1 MNMNQ
6 TGKNNSDPKI
16 GRTIVDDIKQ
26 GDLRKGIRRDYREMK
41 EFFLNDDRKKR
52 LLSMGR
58 FKRWFYTSWWLLK
71 GLFFH
76 LTPIRRLLFVLAL
89 ILILASRQVLIVGQ
103 GQTQVSTNFN
113 LLGAI
118 LLIFII
124 MLELKDKLLAKTEL
138 SEGRAIQS
146 ALMPNQNPEI
156 PGWDIWIYS
165 HPANDVGGD
174 LVDYL
179 PLDSNKY
186 GLSLADVS
194 GKGLG
199 AALFMAK
206 LQATIR
212 AIAPDYISLSEF
224 IGKLNQIFHRD
235 SIANRFASLL
245 YLQIEAKNPNIKY
258 INAGHFP
265 PLIIEDTEIK
275 ELAKGD
281 VALGLSPKSSYKEK
295 SVVLNENDI
304 FFVYSDGL
312 TEAMN
317 ESSEFFGDQRLKNV
331 LLQLKKYPVNHI
343 GESVLKQVDN
353 FMGEKDPTDDLSM
366 IILKRR

>member
-16 GRTIVDDIKQ
+16 GKTIVDDFRKS
-26 GDLRKGIRRDYREMK
+26 DLRKGIRRDYRDIK
-41 EFFLNDDRKKR
+41 EFFINDERKKR

-71 GLFFH
+71 GLFFN
-76 LTPIRRLLFVLAL
+76 LTPVRRLLFVLSL
-89 ILILASRQVLIVGQ
+89 ILILTARQVVIVGH
-103 GQTQVSTNFN
+103 GQAEVSTNFSI
-113 LLGAI
+113 LGGI

-138 SEGRAIQS
+138 SEGRSIQS

-165 HPANDVGGD
+165 RPANDVGGD

-179 PLDSNKY
+179 PLNSTKY

-212 AIAPDYISLSEF
+212 ALAMDFTSLAEF
-224 IGKLNQIFHRD
+224 ISKLNQIFYRD
-235 SIANRFASLL
+235 SVANRFASLL
-245 YLQIEAKNPNIKY
+245 YLHIETKNPEIKY
-258 INAGHFP
+258 INAGHLP
-265 PLIIEDTEIK
+265 PLIIEDGKIK
-275 ELAKGD
+275 ELSKGD
-281 VALGLSPKSSYKEK
+281 VAIGLSPKSSYKEK
-295 SVVLNENDI
+295 NVILNENDI
-304 FFVYSDGL
+304 FFGYSDGL
-312 TEAMN
+312 TETMN
-317 ESSEFFGDQRLKNV
+317 ESSEFYGEQRLKNL
-331 LLQLKKYPVNHI
+331 LLQLKKYPANYI
-343 GESVLKQVDN
+343 GENILKQVDY

>member
-1 MNMNQ
+1 MDQ
-6 TGKNNSDPKI
+6 TGKNKTEPKI
-16 GRTIVDDIKQ
+16 GKTIVDDIKQ
-26 GDLRKGIRRDYREMK
+26 GDLRKGIRRDYKDMK
-41 EFFLNDDRKKR
+41 EFFLDDERKKR
-52 LLSMGR
+52 LRSMGW
-58 FKRWFYTSWWLLK
+58 FKRWILTSWWLLK
-71 GLFFH
+71 GLFFN
-76 LTPIRRLLFVLAL
+76 LTPIRRLLFVLSVFL
-89 ILILASRQVLIVGQ
+89 ILTSRQVVIVGH
-103 GQTQVSTNFN
+103 GQAEVSTNLA
-113 LLGAI
+113 LLGGI
-118 LLIFII
+118 LLTFII

-138 SEGRAIQS
+138 SEGRSIQS

-156 PGWDIWIYS
+156 PGWDVWIYS
-165 HPANDVGGD
+165 RPANDVGGD

-179 PLDSNKY
+179 PLDSNKF

-212 AIAPDYISLSEF
+212 AIAPDYKSLSDF
-224 IGKLNQIFHRD
+224 VGKLNQIFHRD

-265 PLIIEDTEIK
+265 PLIIEDNQIK
-275 ELAKGD
+275 ELGKGD
-281 VALGLSPKSSYKEK
+281 VALGLSAKSSYKEK
-295 SVVLNENDI
+295 SVALNENDI

-317 ESSEFFGDQRLKNV
+317 ESSEFFGEQRLKD
-331 LLQLKKYPVNHI
+331 LLNQLKKYPAIQI
-343 GESVLKQVDN
+343 GESILKQVDY

>member
-1 MNMNQ
+1 MRMKQ
-6 TGKNNSDPKI
+6 TGKNKAEPRI
-16 GRTIVDDIKQ
+16 GKTIIDDFRKS
-26 GDLRKGIRRDYREMK
+26 DLRKGIRRDYREMK
-41 EFFLNDDRKKR
+41 EFFLDDERKKR
-52 LLSMGR
+52 LSSMGW
-58 FKRWFYTSWWLLK
+58 FNRWFFTSWWLLK
-71 GLFFH
+71 GLFFK
-76 LTPIRRLLFVLAL
+76 LTPIRRLLFVLSLFL
-89 ILILASRQVLIVGQ
+89 ILTSRQVIIVGY
-103 GQTQVSTNFN
+103 GQAQVSTN
-113 LLGAI
+113 LSLIGGI

-138 SEGRAIQS
+138 SEGRSIQS

-156 PGWDIWIYS
+156 PGWDVWIYS
-165 HPANDVGGD
+165 QPANDVGGD

-179 PLDSNKY
+179 PLDSNKF

-212 AIAPDYISLSEF
+212 ALAPDYKLLSEF
-224 IGKLNQIFHRD
+224 ISKLNQIFYRD
-235 SIANRFASLL
+235 TIANRFASLL
-245 YLQIEAKNPNIKY
+245 YLQIEAKNPEIKY

-265 PLIIEDTEIK
+265 PLIVENSQIR
-275 ELAKGD
+275 ELVKGD
-281 VALGLSPKSSYKEK
+281 VALGLSSKSSYKEK
-295 SVVLNENDI
+295 NVVLNENDI

-317 ESSEFFGDQRLKNV
+317 ESSEFFGDQRLKDL
-331 LLQLKKYPVNHI
+331 LLQLKKYPTNYI
-343 GESVLKQVDN
+343 GENILKQVDY
-353 FMGEKDPTDDLSM
+353 FMGEKDPVDDLSM

>member
-1 MNMNQ
+1 MNQ
-6 TGKNNSDPKI
+6 TRKNKTEPKI
-16 GRTIVDDIKQ
+16 AKTIVDDFRK
-26 GDLRKGIRRDYREMK
+26 GDLRKGIRRDYRDMK
-41 EFFLNDDRKKR
+41 EFFIDDERKKR
-52 LLSMGR
+52 LLSMGW
-58 FKRWFYTSWWLLK
+58 FKRWFLTSWWLLK
-71 GLFFH
+71 GLFFN

-89 ILILASRQVLIVGQ
+89 ILILSSRQIIIVGH
-103 GQTQVSTNFN
+103 GQAEVSTNLS
-113 LLGAI
+113 LLGGI

-138 SEGRAIQS
+138 SEGRSIQS
-146 ALMPNQNPEI
+146 ALMPNQNPDV
-156 PGWDIWIYS
+156 PGWDVWIYS

-212 AIAPDYISLSEF
+212 ALAPDYKSLSEF
-224 IGKLNQIFHRD
+224 INKLNQIFHRD
-235 SIANRFASLL
+235 TIANRFASLL
-245 YLQIEAKNPNIKY
+245 YLQIEAKNSEIKY

-265 PLIIEDTEIK
+265 PLIIEENAIR
-275 ELAKGD
+275 ELSKGD

-295 SVVLNENDI
+295 SVVLNENEI

-317 ESSEFFGDQRLKNV
+317 ESSEFFGEQQLKDLLPKLKN
-331 LLQLKKYPVNHI
+331 YPAGHI
-343 GESVLKQVDN
+343 GESILKQVDY

-366 IILKRR
+366 IILKKR

>member
-1 MNMNQ
+1 MNQ
-6 TGKNNSDPKI
+6 TGKNNPDPKI
-16 GRTIVDDIKQ
+16 GRTIVDDFKK
-26 GDLRKGIRRDYREMK
+26 GNLRKGIRRDYKDMK
-41 EFFLNDDRKKR
+41 EFFINDERKKR
-52 LLSMGR
+52 LLTMGR
-58 FKRWFYTSWWLLK
+58 FKRWFYMSWWLLK
-71 GLFFH
+71 GLFFN
-76 LTPIRRLLFVLAL
+76 LTPIRRVLFVLSL
-89 ILILASRQVLIVGQ
+89 ILILTSKQVVIIGQ
-103 GQTQVSTNFN
+103 GQAEVSTNFN

-138 SEGRAIQS
+138 SEGRSIQS
-146 ALMPNQNPEI
+146 ALMPNQNPAI
-156 PGWDIWIYS
+156 PGWDVWMYS
-165 HPANDVGGD
+165 RPANDVGGD

-212 AIAPDYISLSEF
+212 ALAPDYTSLSQF
-224 IGKLNQIFHRD
+224 ISKLNQIFHRD
-235 SIANRFASLL
+235 TIANRFASLL
-245 YLQIEAKNPNIKY
+245 YLQIEAKNSEIKY

-265 PLIIEDTEIK
+265 PLIIEANKIR
-275 ELAKGD
+275 ELSKGD
-281 VALGLSPKSSYKEK
+281 VALGLSPSSSYKEQ
-295 SVVLNENDI
+295 SIILNENEI

-312 TEAMN
+312 TEAMS
-317 ESSEFFGDQRLKNV
+317 ESSVFFGEQRLKDL
-331 LLQLKKYPVNHI
+331 LLQLKKYPANYI
-343 GESVLKQVDN
+343 GENILKQVDY

-366 IILKRR
+366 IILKKR

>member
-1 MNMNQ
+1 MNKI
-6 TGKNNSDPKI
+6 GKKSTEPKI
-16 GRTIVDDIKQ
+16 SKTIIDDFKQSDIK
-26 GDLRKGIRRDYREMK
+26 KGLRRDYKEMK
-41 EFFLNDDRKKR
+41 EFFLDDERKKR

-58 FKRWFYTSWWLLK
+58 LKRWLLTSWWLLK
-71 GLFFH
+71 GLFFN
-76 LTPIRRLLFVLAL
+76 LTPIRRLLFILSIFL
-89 ILILASRQVLIVGQ
+89 ILTSRQVVIVGL
-103 GQTQVSTNFN
+103 GQAEVSTNLS
-113 LLGAI
+113 LLGGI

-138 SEGRAIQS
+138 SEGRSIQS

-156 PGWDIWIYS
+156 PGWDVWMYS
-165 HPANDVGGD
+165 RPANDVGGD

-179 PLDSNKY
+179 PLDSNKF

-212 AIAPDYISLSEF
+212 AIAPDYESLSEF
-224 IGKLNQIFHRD
+224 IRKLNQIFHRD

-245 YLQIEAKNPNIKY
+245 YLQIEAKKSNINY
-258 INAGHFP
+258 VNAGHFP
-265 PLIIEDTEIK
+265 PLIIEDGEIK

-317 ESSEFFGDQRLKNV
+317 EASEFYGEQRLKNL
-331 LLQLKKYPVNHI
+331 LLQLNKYPAHHI
-343 GESVLKQVDN
+343 GDNILKQIDS

-366 IILKRR
+366 IILKR